1 MEQQPAKKRR
11 GPASK
16 LGKILI
22 NLIVTAVVGFLYFY
36 VALPPINL
44 QSSDFYTFIG
54 ILCVVYVVSALITS
68 GMNVVSSGGGPK
80 EYLRFIKT
88 QCLPVG
94 ILFLALIAVAS
105 FRRRGLPGSAHRGG
119 WQFRRGHRR
128 DFL

>member
-54 ILCVVYVVSALITS
+54 ILWCV
-68 GMNVVSSGGGPK
+68 
-80 EYLRFIKT
+80 
-88 QCLPVG
+88 CC
-94 ILFLALIAVAS
+94 LALMVS
-105 FRRRGLPGSAHRGG
+105 CKE
-119 WQFRRGHRR
+119 
-128 DFL
+128 DE

>member
-44 QSSDFYTFIG
+44 QSSDFYVLTEVQI
-54 ILCVVYVVSALITS
+54 ILSLAHESLFTLGPESSWLIPRVF
-68 GMNVVSSGGGPK
+68 GNVLVF
-80 EYLRFIKT
+80 YL
-88 QCLPVG
+88 
-94 ILFLALIAVAS
+94 
-105 FRRRGLPGSAHRGG
+105 
-119 WQFRRGHRR
+119 
-128 DFL
+128 

>member
-44 QSSDFYTFIG
+44 QSSDFTPSSAS
-54 ILCVVYVVSALITS
+54 CVWCMSSA
-68 GMNVVSSGGGPK
+68 P
-80 EYLRFIKT
+80 
-88 QCLPVG
+88 
-94 ILFLALIAVAS
+94 
-105 FRRRGLPGSAHRGG
+105 
-119 WQFRRGHRR
+119 
-128 DFL
+128 

>member
-44 QSSDFYTFIG
+44 QSLS
-54 ILCVVYVVSALITS
+54 LIHISEPT
-68 GMNVVSSGGGPK
+68 
-80 EYLRFIKT
+80 
-88 QCLPVG
+88 
-94 ILFLALIAVAS
+94 
-105 FRRRGLPGSAHRGG
+105 RRS
-119 WQFRRGHRR
+119 
-128 DFL
+128 

>member
-22 NLIVTAVVGFLYFY
+22 NLIVTAVVGFHYFY

-54 ILCVVYVVSALITS
+54 IL
-68 GMNVVSSGGGPK
+68 
-80 EYLRFIKT
+80 
-88 QCLPVG
+88 
-94 ILFLALIAVAS
+94 
-105 FRRRGLPGSAHRGG
+105 
-119 WQFRRGHRR
+119 
-128 DFL
+128 

>member
-36 VALPPINL
+36 VALPPSTCSPAIFIP
-44 QSSDFYTFIG
+44 SSAS
-54 ILCVVYVVSALITS
+54 CVWCMSSAPDHLRHEC
-68 GMNVVSSGGGPK
+68 GQQRWRPK

-94 ILFLALIAVAS
+94 ILFLA
-105 FRRRGLPGSAHRGG
+105 
-119 WQFRRGHRR
+119 
-128 DFL
+128 

>member
-44 QSSDFYTFIG
+44 QSSDFYT
-54 ILCVVYVVSALITS
+54 LSLIHISEPTR
-68 GMNVVSSGGGPK
+68 P
-80 EYLRFIKT
+80 Y
-88 QCLPVG
+88 
-94 ILFLALIAVAS
+94 
-105 FRRRGLPGSAHRGG
+105 
-119 WQFRRGHRR
+119 
-128 DFL
+128 

>member
-44 QSSDFYTFIG
+44 QSSD
-54 ILCVVYVVSALITS
+54 C
-68 GMNVVSSGGGPK
+68 
-80 EYLRFIKT
+80 
-88 QCLPVG
+88 QH
-94 ILFLALIAVAS
+94 
-105 FRRRGLPGSAHRGG
+105 AHP
-119 WQFRRGHRR
+119 
-128 DFL
+128 L

>member
-44 QSSDFYTFIG
+44 LSSDFYTFIG
-54 ILCVVYVVSALITS
+54 ILCVSSA
-68 GMNVVSSGGGPK
+68 P
-80 EYLRFIKT
+80 
-88 QCLPVG
+88 
-94 ILFLALIAVAS
+94 
-105 FRRRGLPGSAHRGG
+105 
-119 WQFRRGHRR
+119 
-128 DFL
+128 